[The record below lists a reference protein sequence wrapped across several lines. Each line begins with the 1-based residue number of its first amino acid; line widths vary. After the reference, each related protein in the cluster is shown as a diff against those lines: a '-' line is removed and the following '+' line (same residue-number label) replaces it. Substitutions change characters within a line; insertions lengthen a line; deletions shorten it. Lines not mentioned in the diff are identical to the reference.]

1 MNKNELFLE
10 LKRQYKDNE
19 DERSRLH
26 KVNVEIRKR
35 IEEICPH
42 TDLYKIDD
50 QAMGIYEGDAGFVKY
65 KCRDCFKY
73 IKKLKGEC

>member
-19 DERSRLH
+19 DGRSRLH

-50 QAMGIYEGDAGFVKY
+50 QAMGIYEGEARFVKY